1 MIHYIRKT
9 AQDTHPGDD
18 APVSERHKQTRHLA
32 KDQPAADR
40 AMGMELVY
48 RATDNVLMVQQSS
61 TRLRGYGSVFGILL
75 LVAAPLGLATVQLLL
90 SVGFPISSLSHLFGV
105 VIALTVFVVTVGS
118 IFLALRTFRIDLL
131 TPTDNP
137 LVFNRKTRKVYRVMP
152 DIPQRQGISPPA
164 LVRHWLNTFRS
175 WPMQVIE
182 YDWDC
187 LEAEYFNETVLAGN
201 VVRTNHHL
209 MFYVKAAPDGDRVLG
224 CFDIVPPLLIRED
237 GAMMF
242 WEHIRRFMQ
251 ENGPPLPPGEKPAP
265 KPPRNPIAA
274 LQTVMPYFW
283 PLAVLGLWWGG
294 GQFVEHGLFRMSF
307 EDFLKSAGSKVSI
320 TAFGVALVSF
330 VGCWAALI
338 NWIGHLL
345 APTLKLPPEVLQD
358 AGEPVDLWAL
368 WRQTKDQLGQ
378 RTSLPR

>member
-1 MIHYIRKT
+1 MSH
-9 AQDTHPGDD
+9 
-18 APVSERHKQTRHLA
+18 
-32 KDQPAADR
+32 
-40 AMGMELVY
+40 ELVM
-48 RATDNVLMVQQSS
+48 RASDNLLMVQQSS

-90 SVGFPISSLSHLFGV
+90 SVGFPITSLSHLFGV

-164 LVRHWLNTFRS
+164 LVRHWLNTFRP
-175 WPMQVIE
+175 WPMQVVE

-187 LEAEYFNETVLAGN
+187 LEAEYFSETMLAGN
-201 VVRTNHHL
+201 VVRTSHHL
-209 MFYVKAAPDGDRVLG
+209 MFYVKATPDSNRVLG
-224 CFDIVPPLLIRED
+224 CFDIVAPMLIRED

-251 ENGPPLPPGEKPAP
+251 EDGPPLPPGEKPAP

-283 PLAVLGLWWGG
+283 PLFVAGFGWSAWTY
-294 GQFVEHGLFRMSF
+294 VEHGLLRMSPMR
-307 EDFLKSAGSKVSI
+307 FLSSGAAYDAGVLAFCVGLI
-320 TAFGVALVSF
+320 TF

-368 WRQTKDQLGQ
+368 WRKTKDQFGQ
-378 RTSLPR
+378 RTNQNN